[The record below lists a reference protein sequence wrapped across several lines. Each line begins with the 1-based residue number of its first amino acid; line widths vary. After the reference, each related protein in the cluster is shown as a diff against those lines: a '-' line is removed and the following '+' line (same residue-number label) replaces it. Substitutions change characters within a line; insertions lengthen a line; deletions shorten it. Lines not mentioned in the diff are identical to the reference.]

1 MEGSV
6 LMADRVVVLT
16 PRPGRVATDVTIPL
30 ERPRNKRDDG
40 FDRLVDS
47 IFERIV

>member
-1 MEGSV
+1 
-6 LMADRVVVLT
+6 MADRVLVLSQ
-16 PRPGRVATDVTIPL
+16 RPGRIAADLSIPL
-30 ERPRNKRDDG
+30 ERPRNKRNEG